1 MVDYIFSSYLF
12 NCPGFVYKPTRRL
25 DERRTKSK
33 IKNKMSLLKVK
44 NLNISYPTRKE
55 TIVASKDVEFT
66 LERGEILGIVG
77 ESGSGKSTIA
87 NAIINLIDPPGEITG
102 GSIKIDKIEL
112 RDNEEVIQK
121 IRGKKIGFVFQD
133 PQTSLNPL
141 FKIKDQLIETIQ
153 THLDLDYQEALNRS
167 IQLLEEVGIDN
178 AEKRIEDYPHQ
189 FSGGMRQRVVIA
201 LAISCEPDL
210 IIADEPTTA
219 LDVSIQYQI
228 LELLKDLT
236 QKRNLGVIIITHD
249 MGVIAETTNKVI
261 VMRYGV
267 IVEQGD
273 TKELL
278 TNPKSTEARSLVISV
293 PPTNKKIDR
302 FKLISPDGKEITSD
316 SKNLTKK
323 IIKTWGVRENTN
335 QKLLELKDVTKIFDD
350 NSMASKFSFGP
361 KKQIVDKV
369 VKAVDTVSFEL
380 FEGETLGLVGE
391 SGSGKSTIAKI
402 ITGLVRPTSGEI
414 FYNNISL
421 YNSKRKYQIDKSRGQ
436 IQMIFQDPYSSLNP
450 RFKVRDIISEPIK
463 LFQKN
468 INRNELIQNT
478 HDLID
483 IVGMTR
489 QSLDRYPHEFSGGQ
503 RQRISIARALATRPR
518 LLVCDEPTSA
528 LDVSIQAQILNLL
541 KDIQDELHLT
551 MLFISHDLPV
561 IRQMC
566 NRIVVLKNGGVCET
580 KETEDLFNNPEHP
593 YTQELIRLMPKIES
607 IV

>member
-1 MVDYIFSSYLF
+1 
-12 NCPGFVYKPTRRL
+12 
-25 DERRTKSK
+25 
-33 IKNKMSLLKVK
+33 MSFLEVK
-44 NLNISYPTRKE
+44 NLDISYPTRKE
-55 TIVASKDVEFT
+55 TIVASKNVEFT

-87 NAIINLIDPPGEITG
+87 NAIINLIDPPGEITN
-102 GSIKIDKIEL
+102 GSIKIDNNEL
-112 RDNEEVIQK
+112 RDNEELIQK

-153 THLDLDYQEALNRS
+153 THLNLGYQDALKKS
-167 IQLLEEVGIDN
+167 IQLLKEVGIDN

-236 QKRNLGVIIITHD
+236 KKRNLGVIIITHD

-261 VMRYGV
+261 VMRDGL

-278 TNPKSTEARSLVISV
+278 TNPKSNEARSLVISV

-316 SKNLTKK
+316 SKNLTKN
-323 IIKTWGVRENTN
+323 IIKTWGIRENKN
-335 QKLLELKDVTKIFDD
+335 QKLLKLTDVTKIFDD
-350 NSMASKFSFGP
+350 RSFAINISFGS
-361 KKQIVDKV
+361 KNESTDKV
-369 VKAVDTVSFEL
+369 VKAVDNVSFEL

-402 ITGLVRPTSGEI
+402 ITGLVRPTNGEI

-421 YNSKRKYQIDKSRGQ
+421 YNSNRKYQIDKSRGQ

-463 LFQKN
+463 FFQKN
-468 INRNELIQNT
+468 ISRNELAQNVY
-478 HDLID
+478 DLID

-518 LLVCDEPTSA
+518 LLICDEPTSA

-541 KDIQDELHLT
+541 KDIQDELHMT
-551 MLFISHDLPV
+551 ILFISHDLPV

-566 NRIVVLKNGGVCET
+566 NRIVVLKNGSVCET
-580 KETEDLFNNPEHP
+580 KETEELFNNPEHP

-607 IV
+607 IIYLIYKVSCLAVAQKRIGQLKAS

>member
-1 MVDYIFSSYLF
+1 
-12 NCPGFVYKPTRRL
+12 
-25 DERRTKSK
+25 
-33 IKNKMSLLKVK
+33 MSFLEVK
-44 NLNISYPTRKE
+44 NLDISYPTRKE
-55 TIVASKDVEFT
+55 TIVASKNVEFT

-87 NAIINLIDPPGEITG
+87 NAIINLIDPPGEITN
-102 GSIKIDKIEL
+102 GSIKIDNNEL
-112 RDNEEVIQK
+112 RDNEELIQK

-153 THLDLDYQEALNRS
+153 THLNLGYQDALKKS
-167 IQLLEEVGIDN
+167 IQLLKEVGIDN

-236 QKRNLGVIIITHD
+236 KKRNLGVIIITHD

-261 VMRYGV
+261 VMRDGL

-278 TNPKSTEARSLVISV
+278 TNPKSNEARSLVISV

-316 SKNLTKK
+316 SKNLTKN
-323 IIKTWGVRENTN
+323 IIKTWGIRENKN
-335 QKLLELKDVTKIFDD
+335 QKLLKLTDVTKIFDD
-350 NSMASKFSFGP
+350 RSLAINISFGS
-361 KKQIVDKV
+361 KNESTDKV
-369 VKAVDTVSFEL
+369 VKAVDNVSFEL

-402 ITGLVRPTSGEI
+402 ITGLVRPTNGEI
-414 FYNNISL
+414 FYNNVSL
-421 YNSKRKYQIDKSRGQ
+421 YNSNRKYQIDKSRGQ

-463 LFQKN
+463 FFQKN
-468 INRNELIQNT
+468 ISSNELTQNVY
-478 HDLID
+478 DLID

-518 LLVCDEPTSA
+518 LLICDEPTSA

-551 MLFISHDLPV
+551 ILFISHDLPV

-566 NRIVVLKNGGVCET
+566 NRIVVLKNGSVCET
-580 KETEDLFNNPEHP
+580 KETEELFNNPEHP

-607 IV
+607 II

>member
-1 MVDYIFSSYLF
+1 
-12 NCPGFVYKPTRRL
+12 L
-25 DERRTKSK
+25 DERRLKSK

-87 NAIINLIDPPGEITG
+87 NAIINLIDPPGEITS
-102 GSIKIDKIEL
+102 GSIKIDNDEL
-112 RDNEEVIQK
+112 RDNEELIQE

-153 THLDLDYQEALNRS
+153 THLNLDYQDALKKS

-219 LDVSIQYQI
+219 LDVSIQHQI

-236 QKRNLGVIIITHD
+236 KKRNLGVMIITHD
-249 MGVIAETTNKVI
+249 MGVIAETTDKVI
-261 VMRYGV
+261 VMRHGL

-278 TNPKSTEARSLVISV
+278 TNPKSNEARSLVISV

-316 SKNLTKK
+316 SKNLTKN
-323 IIKTWGVRENTN
+323 IIKTWGARENTN
-335 QKLLELKDVTKIFDD
+335 QKLLELSGVTKIFDD
-350 NSMASKFSFGP
+350 KSLLSNFSFGS
-361 KKQIVDKV
+361 KNETAAKV
-369 VKAVDTVSFEL
+369 VKAVDNVSFEL

-414 FYNNISL
+414 FYNNLSL

-436 IQMIFQDPYSSLNP
+436 VQMIFQDPYSSLNP
-450 RFKVRDIISEPIK
+450 RFKVRDIISEPIR

-468 INRNELIQNT
+468 ISPSELTQNLY
-478 HDLID
+478 DLID
-483 IVGMTR
+483 IVGMSR

-503 RQRISIARALATRPR
+503 RQRISIARALATHPR
-518 LLVCDEPTSA
+518 LLICDEPTSA
-528 LDVSIQAQILNLL
+528 LDVSIQAQVLNLL
-541 KDIQDELHLT
+541 KDIQDELHLA

-566 NRIVVLKNGGVCET
+566 NRIVVLKNGIVCET
-580 KETEDLFNNPEHP
+580 KESEELFNNPEHP

-607 IV
+607 II